1 MRKLTKQTKINIA
14 IGITL
19 ASIVLVACN
28 GESASS
34 STDNTDSLLH
44 PAEDSGVPLNYLE
57 RNKDP
62 DTVDQKIENNSGVP
76 LNNLNRDNSYDT
88 ISSPDLD

>member
-1 MRKLTKQTKINIA
+1 MA
-14 IGITL
+14 IGIML

-34 STDNTDSLLH
+34 STDDNTDSVLH

-57 RNKDP
+57 RFRDP
-62 DTVDQKIENNSGVP
+62 DTVDQKIENHSGVP